1 MFVFFQQDGKSLW
14 RRTLHK
20 MGIVKDVLSFFISEA
35 SLFWDVSFK
44 VSVFFGSVPCP
55 DSHIQIPR
63 FLIFQPSKNRHFLR
77 IWTSLIRLR
86 WSIRSRYNRCLR
98 WHFLGTHAYEI
109 KSIDCLLKPEFVL
122 VPTGN
127 FENIPIALLRC
138 TTIATFGRK
147 YKTTI
152 EGVFVS
158 AFCDIRFRL
167 SLLIFILFTYLL
179 C

>member
-1 MFVFFQQDGKSLW
+1 MEFLFWFLPISFFSFVYDAQWFIYHHLFMTHHYLFIIIYLW
-14 RRTLHK
+14 R
-20 MGIVKDVLSFFISEA
+20 III
-35 SLFWDVSFK
+35 K

-86 WSIRSRYNRCLR
+86 WSIRSRYTSCLR

-109 KSIDCLLKPEFVL
+109 KNIDCLLTPEFVL
-122 VPTGN
+122 VPIEY
-127 FENIPIALLRC
+127 FESIALLRC
-138 TTIATFGRK
+138 NTIETYDRK
-147 YKTTI
+147 YKTVI

-158 AFCDIRFRL
+158 AFSNIRFSL
-167 SLLIFILFTYLL
+167 SSLISI
-179 C
+179 

>member
-1 MFVFFQQDGKSLW
+1 MTHHYLFIIIYLW
-14 RRTLHK
+14 L
-20 MGIVKDVLSFFISEA
+20 III
-35 SLFWDVSFK
+35 K
-44 VSVFFGSVPCP
+44 VSVLFGSVPCP

-86 WSIRSRYNRCLR
+86 WSIRSRYTSCLR

-109 KSIDCLLKPEFVL
+109 KSIDCLLKPEFAL

-127 FENIPIALLRC
+127 FENISIALLRC
-138 TTIATFGRK
+138 TTIETYDRK
-147 YKTTI
+147 YKTVI

-158 AFCDIRFRL
+158 AFSDIRFSL
-167 SLLIFILFTYLL
+167 SSLISI
-179 C
+179 